1 MCVIL
6 FVILNIHIFESPY
19 KVIDSRTGML
29 PADSIGKPKIKNKT
43 EKSYGAGDQL
53 LGEFIEK
60 QRNGTRL
67 KFSQICHEFGSKIQH
82 TNFEDFWPFWI
93 VKGFPFLERRIAV
106 AQTYYTF

>member
-1 MCVIL
+1 
-6 FVILNIHIFESPY
+6 
-19 KVIDSRTGML
+19 ML
-29 PADSIGKPKIKNKT
+29 PTDSIAKPKIKTKT
-43 EKSYGAGDQL
+43 EKSYGSGDQL

-67 KFSQICHEFGSKIQH
+67 KISQICHEFGSKIQH

-93 VKGFPFLERRIAV
+93 VKDSPCWSLGIAV

>member
-1 MCVIL
+1 
-6 FVILNIHIFESPY
+6 
-19 KVIDSRTGML
+19 ML
-29 PADSIGKPKIKNKT
+29 PADSIAKPKIKTKT
-43 EKSYGAGDQL
+43 EKSYGSGDQL

-93 VKGFPFLERRIAV
+93 VKGFPFLELRNSCRPNVLYILTCCNV
-106 AQTYYTF
+106 FGKPIK